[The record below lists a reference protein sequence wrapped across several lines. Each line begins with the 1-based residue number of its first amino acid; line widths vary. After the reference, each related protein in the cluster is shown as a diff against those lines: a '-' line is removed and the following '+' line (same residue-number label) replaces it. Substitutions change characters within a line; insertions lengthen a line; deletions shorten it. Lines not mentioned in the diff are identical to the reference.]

1 MNISKGAANQR
12 MAKFEII
19 VSGKRRTDSR
29 TLNQHNTVW
38 RLRSI
43 AAAAALLAVLIG
55 LFIAAVILGF
65 VVAALVLILVV
76 IAFAIA
82 VFKAAVRRARQ

>member
-1 MNISKGAANQR
+1 

-19 VSGKRRTDSR
+19 VSGRPVADSQ
-29 TLNQHNTVW
+29 TLNQQNKVW
-38 RLRSI
+38 RLRSMVV
-43 AAAAALLAVLIG
+43 AAALLAVLIG

-65 VVAALVLILVV
+65 VIAALVLIVVV

-82 VFKAAVRRARQ
+82 IFKAAVRRARH